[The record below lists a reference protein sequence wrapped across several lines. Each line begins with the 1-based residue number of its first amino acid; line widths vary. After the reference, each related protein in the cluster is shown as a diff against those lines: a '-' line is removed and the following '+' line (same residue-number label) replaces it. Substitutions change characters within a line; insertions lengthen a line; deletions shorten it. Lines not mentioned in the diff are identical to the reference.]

1 MSVTTLHTVR
11 FSPIFRSMD
20 KLAMTP
26 GIVARWI
33 GMANVACDASGGLA
47 IVVLNM
53 GGAGELYGPF
63 ALWDLQIC
71 TVEMDA
77 VPISATQITIAVNTY
92 EAEGGGYMEYKWN
105 PGVAVSSFYQGAA
118 ANQIPTFKF
127 RGSDVPGFPANVR
140 LIAANIVA
148 QKYYL
153 NAGGFV
159 YDERML

>member
-1 MSVTTLHTVR
+1 MSVTALHTVR
-11 FSPIFRSMD
+11 FSPIFRALD

-33 GMANVACDASGGLA
+33 GMASVACDASGGLA
-47 IVVLNM
+47 NVTLNM

-77 VPISATQITIAVNTY
+77 VPLSTVAITIAVNTY

-105 PGVAVSSFYQGAA
+105 PALTVTSYYQNAT
-118 ANQIPTFKF
+118 ANQLPTFKF
-127 RGSDVPGFPANVR
+127 RSSDVVGQPANIR
-140 LIAANIVA
+140 LTAANIVA
-148 QKYYL
+148 QKWYL